1 MSSYSACEGNLHFQ
15 VFEFWFNSPATQRFF
30 VVHSKSEVEFVD
42 RYETKRHRYINVIC
56 VNRTLLWMIRWPH
69 FRKDVFSV
77 MGLALFLAPAKA
89 ISTRP
94 CFMDD
99 TTLFRD

>member
-1 MSSYSACEGNLHFQ
+1 MFKYLNFGLIPLRLRDLLLFTAKVKWSLLTDTK
-15 VFEFWFNSPATQRFF
+15 P
-30 VVHSKSEVEFVD
+30 
-42 RYETKRHRYINVIC
+42 KRHRYINVIC
-56 VNRTLLWMIRWPH
+56 VDRTLLWMIRWPH

-89 ISTRP
+89 ISTHP